1 MPIRGRRRRFLPA
14 LTLSIAAFA
23 LASTGCMQYAA
34 DGSVVTPA
42 PPGDASSSRLPSLLS
57 QLQGTSGAGIE
68 LLDGSQNQVL
78 AAQETGGKAAPA
90 DATSTV
96 AGESTRVATSTPVS
110 GTPTRATN
118 PARTPTPTRTPTQAP
133 DEDNTAAPTAT
144 PSPTKTPTAAPT
156 ATPSPSPTPILT
168 PTPAAPPSEGTG
180 GGGTPPTE

>member
-1 MPIRGRRRRFLPA
+1 MPIRARCHRFLPA
-14 LTLSIAAFA
+14 LALSIAVFA

-42 PPGDASSSRLPSLLS
+42 PPGEASSSRLPSLLS

-96 AGESTRVATSTPVS
+96 AGESTRVATATPVP
-110 GTPTRATN
+110 GTPTRTTN
-118 PARTPTPTRTPTQAP
+118 PARTATPTRTATQAP
-133 DEDNTAAPTAT
+133 DEDNTAPTAT
-144 PSPTKTPTAAPT
+144 PSPTKTPTPAPT
-156 ATPSPSPTPILT
+156 ATPTPTLT
-168 PTPAAPPSEGTG
+168 PTPNAGPPSEGAG
-180 GGGTPPTE
+180 GSGTPPTE